1 MYFCVL
7 GMASDKQFVNIL
19 WDVIRKRGKLV
30 SDPTQLEVG
39 KKVNEISFELIT
51 GKQSLIPA
59 PKLCVAPLS

>member
-1 MYFCVL
+1 MDTMYFCVL
-7 GMASDKQFVNIL
+7 GMASDKQFVNTL

-51 GKQSLIPA
+51 GK
-59 PKLCVAPLS
+59 